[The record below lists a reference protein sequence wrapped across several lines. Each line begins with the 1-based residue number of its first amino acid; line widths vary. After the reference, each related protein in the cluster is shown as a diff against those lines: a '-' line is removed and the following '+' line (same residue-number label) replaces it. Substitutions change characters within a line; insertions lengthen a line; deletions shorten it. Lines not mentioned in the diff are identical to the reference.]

1 MATFGYTFPIPS
13 FATPNQAAWFLT
25 VALIGKTD
33 FSRPLPTT
41 VLLVKETFTGSE
53 NTSLGRVKA
62 VGIRAMASR
71 LTAYKQDDFDGAAYH
86 SMPLFSLLTYELRPY
101 RVEGYLNPN
110 AILYLKSLQYGIHK
124 LYLRRLLTPDNLTRY
139 MVTIDPDVE
148 FYMGDEKEVTV

>member
-1 MATFGYTFPIPS
+1 MATFSYTFPIPPL
-13 FATPNQAAWFLT
+13 ATPNQAAWFLT

-41 VLLVKETFTGSE
+41 VLLVKETFTYNE
-53 NTSLGRVKA
+53 KIALGLLKE
-62 VGIRAMASR
+62 VGIRTMASR

-124 LYLRRLLTPDNLTRY
+124 LYLRRLLTPDNLTKY
-139 MVTIDPDVE
+139 MAAIDSDVE
-148 FYMGDEKEVTV
+148 FYMGDGKEVTV